1 MGSEINKKSFS
12 FYPFYLTFRNIEKQ
26 KKNIQVAI
34 ALKTVRSCFNNFE
47 LLINENFTNKLK
59 IHSDV
64 LL

>member
-1 MGSEINKKSFS
+1 MGSDINKKSFS
-12 FYPFYLTFRNIEKQ
+12 FYSFLSDISKYRKT

>member
-12 FYPFYLTFRNIEKQ
+12 FYSFLSDISGYRKT

-34 ALKTVRSCFNNFE
+34 ALKNNFE

>member
-1 MGSEINKKSFS
+1 MGSEIKKVFP
-12 FYPFYLTFRNIEKQ
+12 FTLFYLTFRNIEKQ

>member
-12 FYPFYLTFRNIEKQ
+12 FYSFLSDISEYRKT

-34 ALKTVRSCFNNFE
+34 ALKNNFE